1 MQVKYSFPF
10 GRVLQIPRR
19 SVRVIKKHLAA
30 VGFINAEGKGPLQRS
45 DRPAR
50 FGGDVH
56 LVFRGVW
63 YSLAVQGNRW
73 IGRLDQVGE
82 VRVHVR
88 VVKSQRKPL
97 GRRGPSTDFLEQQAN
112 TILRKRPSAR

>member
-10 GRVLQIPRR
+10 SRALQIPRR
-19 SVRVIKKHLAA
+19 SVRVIKKYFTA
-30 VGFINAEGKGPLQRS
+30 VRLVNAEDKGSFQSR

-50 FGGDVH
+50 FGRNVH
-56 LVFRGVW
+56 LVFRGIW

-73 IGRLDQVGE
+73 IGRFNQVGE
-82 VRVHVR
+82 VRVQIG

-97 GRRGPSTDFLEQQAN
+97 GRRGLRLEFDAADRCAAGICRN
-112 TILRKRPSAR
+112 G